1 MQMKKLIIYGAIAY
15 LVYDLFLKSDKKDIK
30 TDNKHYTI
38 VEENVD
44 IPKLKT
50 GNNEYEEKI
59 KNSDIRNEIIHNGV
73 VVYGKE

>member
-15 LVYDLFLKSDKKDIK
+15 LVYDLFLKYKKDIK
-30 TDNKHYTI
+30 TDNKHTI